1 MNIELVGNLFMFA
14 GGIGMFLYGMN
25 IMADGMQKSAGN
37 MMTYR
42 LWLPQGRQ
50 ACQDNLRSAKLRR
63 QCWLL
68 VWAAWSHAGR
78 VGEIYGGI

>member
-1 MNIELVGNLFMFA
+1 MKADFA
-14 GGIGMFLYGMN
+14 DIMRTWFGGAG
-25 IMADGMQKSAGN
+25 QGN

>member
-1 MNIELVGNLFMFA
+1 MCTWFGGA
-14 GGIGMFLYGMN
+14 G
-25 IMADGMQKSAGN
+25 QGN

-78 VGEIYGGI
+78 AGEIYGGI